1 MAGLDKDMLITD
13 CFQFIKAA
21 ALLEIS
27 PLVCGF
33 GSQEDLIAG
42 GTQKH

>member
-27 PLVCGF
+27 SLIGGL
-33 GSQEDLIAG
+33 GSQR
-42 GTQKH
+42 